1 MFPVEVKQIKQSYKG
16 VCFGVVVSEQDVVT
30 LWEPTCAEVS
40 GDWLFW
46 AHSAVGSPPCGLD
59 PILQC

>member
-1 MFPVEVKQIKQSYKG
+1 MFPVEMKQINVKYEG
-16 VCFGVVVSEQDVVT
+16 VCLGVVVSEEDCVT
-30 LWEPTCAEVS
+30 LWDPTCAEVS
-40 GDWLFW
+40 RKWPFW